1 MQKQIDLKDMQ
12 DRLRERKIVLDEQ
25 IEIENKK
32 ILPKRMDNQNVA
44 DHASDYAYRA
54 RQESRLN
61 QMEGQLA
68 EVNRA
73 LKRIK
78 DGTYGICTNCGNLI
92 NSERLEALPYAELCI
107 DCQRQE
113 RVNK

>member
-1 MQKQIDLKDMQ
+1 MQKQIDLKDMRE
-12 DRLRERKIVLDEQ
+12 RLRERKIVLDEQ
-25 IEIENKK
+25 IEIENEK

-61 QMEGQLA
+61 QMKEQLA
-68 EVNRA
+68 EVNSA

-78 DGTYGICTNCGNLI
+78 DGTYGICINCGNVI
-92 NSERLEALPYAELCI
+92 SSERLEALPYAELCI
-107 DCQRQE
+107 ECQRQE
-113 RVNK
+113 Q

>member
-1 MQKQIDLKDMQ
+1 MQLQIDINEMQ
-12 DRLRERKIVLDEQ
+12 HRLREQEILLNKQ
-25 IEIENKK
+25 INNENKK

-44 DHASDYAYRA
+44 DNASDYAYRA
-54 RQESRLN
+54 RQETRLN
-61 QMEGQLA
+61 QLEGQLA

-78 DGTYGICTNCGNLI
+78 DETYGICTNCGNVI
-92 NSERLEALPYAELCI
+92 NFERLEALPYAELCI

-113 RVNK
+113 SVI

>member
-1 MQKQIDLKDMQ
+1 MQKQIDLKDMRE
-12 DRLRERKIVLDEQ
+12 RLRERKIVLDEQ
-25 IEIENKK
+25 IEIENEK

-61 QMEGQLA
+61 QMKEQLA
-68 EVNRA
+68 EVNSA

-78 DGTYGICTNCGNLI
+78 DGTYGICINCGNVI

-107 DCQRQE
+107 ECQRQE
-113 RVNK
+113 Q

>member
-61 QMEGQLA
+61 QLMGQLA
-68 EVNRA
+68 EVDHA
-73 LKRIK
+73 LERIK
-78 DGTYGICTNCGNLI
+78 DETYGICTNCGNVI

-113 RVNK
+113 Q